1 MLHFPET
8 FVRLIK
14 ENLDA
19 SDAERMRRVCRLWDT
34 VFVRAVSAVSVFNI
48 ALFDGFIDVTLEGK
62 ERQLRFMCDEAAVN
76 RYAIYPLRSL
86 LSFARYIVS
95 VETVMA
101 GLDSSFNALS
111 RMDANLRMLK
121 RMGCSEWRV
130 KELGI
135 WLVDDLR
142 GAQSQ
147 LSVIPLFADRV
158 TAISLLAQKSLQD
171 GCSLSVISK
180 LEKNRTLSRLINS
193 ITNLKAITL
202 SAHLIQERIP
212 RTFVNSCRRVDE
224 LQIALTG
231 DQHFERRKPLV
242 DYCLPI
248 HFRLS
253 GLLHASLQRFDLIV
267 AEESFSSFSFGG
279 NSEEIIQYL
288 IRSLRTSIFVTEGIL
303 CSFSGSY
310 VLRICHRKF
319 TVLINP
325 PL

>member
-158 TAISLLAQKSLQD
+158 TAIS
-171 GCSLSVISK
+171 VILISFIR
-180 LEKNRTLSRLINS
+180 KNFNVLFE
-193 ITNLKAITL
+193 AITL

-248 HFRLS
+248 HFRRIRIVKSSFSVS

-279 NSEEIIQYL
+279 NSDEIIQYL